1 MNAMIFQQINGFA
14 NTSKIIDFV
23 GVFFADYLLY
33 VIAIFFLV
41 LLFVNKA
48 RLMTI
53 SVGISV
59 FLSRYIIA
67 EPIKRIFHIARP
79 YVSVDGV
86 KKIVEENADYYSF
99 PSGHTAIF
107 FAIAMAV
114 FYFNKKWGIVAFV
127 IAILV
132 GVSRIY
138 VGVHWPLDVV
148 AGALIGILSGIIV
161 NSLIKKY
168 KNGSQIKN

>member
-1 MNAMIFQQINGFA
+1 MIFQQINSFA

-33 VIAIFFLV
+33 VVAIFFLV
-41 LLFVNKA
+41 LLFVSKT

-53 SVGISV
+53 SVGVSV
-59 FLSRYIIA
+59 LLSRFIIT
-67 EPIKRIFHIARP
+67 EPIKRIFHTARP
-79 YVSVDGV
+79 YVDMDNV

-107 FAIAMAV
+107 FAIAMTV

-132 GVSRIY
+132 GISRIY

-148 AGALIGILSGIIV
+148 AGALIGILSGIVV
-161 NSLIKKY
+161 NSLMKKY
-168 KNGSQIKN
+168 KKINS